1 VELLTKL
8 PFALFDPN
16 SSIPA
21 QALQRLELE
30 YKVKDEFE
38 LEDLLTLAS

>member
-8 PFALFDPN
+8 PFAFDPN